1 MHNVKSIVWSR
12 NIIYRRNYYRN
23 NFILL
28 SKSTSNL
35 AEELIDTIKVQ
46 LGGYDNGW
54 GIELESPEKLS
65 FVIGYQGLL
74 L

>member
-1 MHNVKSIVWSR
+1 MKSIVWSR